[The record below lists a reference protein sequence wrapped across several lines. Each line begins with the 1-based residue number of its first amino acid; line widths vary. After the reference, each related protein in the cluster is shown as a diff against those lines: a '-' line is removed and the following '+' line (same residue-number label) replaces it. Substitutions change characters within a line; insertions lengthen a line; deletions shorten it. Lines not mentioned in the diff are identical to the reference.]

1 MKIALKLA
9 YLGDNYY
16 GFQRQ
21 PGLATVDSEVRK
33 ALEKIGV
40 IHGDFCYAGRTDRGV
55 SALGQVI
62 DFWIDE
68 DKAYLTR
75 PRCVN
80 GRLPR
85 DIWTWAWA
93 KAPIGFSAR
102 WNALWREYRYL
113 LWHPGLDI
121 EKMRTAAAQLLGEHD
136 FRNFSSAK
144 VGTVKT
150 VQKLEIA
157 LRNGLFIFDIRAD
170 GFLWNMVR
178 KIVGSLEKMGTGQKD
193 MNWFSDLLR
202 PDLNHGAPTA
212 PAEGLI
218 LMDVG
223 YEGLEWQVDE
233 YSRKR
238 AATAMLA
245 TVQRRMAGAMVA
257 REMEWEMIEKGADRL
272 SRQVKR

>member
-21 PGLATVDSEVRK
+21 PDLVTIDSEVRK
-33 ALEKIGV
+33 ALEQIGV

-55 SALGQVI
+55 SAIGQVI

-68 DKAYLTR
+68 DKARLAR

-93 KAPIGFSAR
+93 VAPVGFSAR

-113 LWHPGLDI
+113 LWHPGLDL
-121 EKMRTAAAQLLGEHD
+121 EEMREAAAALQGEHD
-136 FRNFSSAK
+136 FRNFSTAK

-150 VQKLEIA
+150 VSKLEISEEG
-157 LRNGLFIFDIRAD
+157 GLFVFDIRAD

-178 KIVGSLEKMGTGQKD
+178 KIVCALEKVGGGVKEPE
-193 MNWFSDLLR
+193 WILDLLN
-202 PDLNHGAPTA
+202 PALNYGAPTA

-233 YSRKR
+233 YSQAR
-238 AATAMLA
+238 AATGLAA
-245 TVQRRMAGAMVA
+245 TVQKRMAGAMVA
-257 REMEWEMIEKGADRL
+257 KQMQGAMER
-272 SRQVKR
+272 

>member
-9 YLGDNYY
+9 YLGDGYW

-21 PGLATVDSEVRK
+21 PDLVTVDCRVRQ

-40 IHGDFCYAGRTDRGV
+40 IHGDFCYAGRTDRKV

-68 DKAYLTR
+68 DKAKLAR

-93 KAPIGFSAR
+93 VAPIGFSAR
-102 WNALWREYRYL
+102 WNAQWREYRYL
-113 LWHPGLDI
+113 LWHPRLDLGV
-121 EKMRTAAAQLLGEHD
+121 MQSAAHLLLGEHD
-136 FRNFSSAK
+136 FRNFSSSK
-144 VGTVKT
+144 VDTVKT
-150 VQKLEIA
+150 VMKLEISEE
-157 LRNGLFIFDIRAD
+157 NGLFIFDIRAS

-178 KIVGSLEKMGTGQKD
+178 KIVGSLEKVGSGQKD
-193 MNWFSDLLR
+193 MLWFSNLLR
-202 PDLNHGAPTA
+202 PELNHGAPTA

-223 YEGLEWQVDE
+223 YEGLDWQVDE
-233 YSRKR
+233 YSRAR
-238 AATAMLA
+238 AAAALA
-245 TVQRRMAGAMVA
+245 STVQERMAGAMVA
-257 REMEWEMIEKGADRL
+257 RTMQRAMER
-272 SRQVKR
+272 

>member
-1 MKIALKLA
+1 MKVALKLA

-16 GFQRQ
+16 GFQKQ
-21 PGLATVDSEVRK
+21 PDRVTVDSQVRR
-33 ALEKIGV
+33 ALERIGV

-68 DKAYLTR
+68 DKMDLTR

-85 DIWTWAWA
+85 DIWTWAWSI
-93 KAPIGFSAR
+93 APVGFSAR

-113 LWHPGLDI
+113 LWHPGLDMDLM
-121 EKMRTAAAQLLGEHD
+121 EEAAEMLLGEHD

-144 VGTVKT
+144 VETVKR
-150 VQKLEIA
+150 VEKVEISE
-157 LRNGLFIFDIRAD
+157 RNGLFILDIRAD

-178 KIVGSLEKMGTGQKD
+178 KFVGALEKVGSGQKG
-193 MNWFSDLLR
+193 MGWFSDLLR
-202 PDLNHGAPTA
+202 PETNHGAPTA

-218 LMDVG
+218 LMEVG
-223 YEGLEWQVDE
+223 YEGLDWQVDE
-233 YSRKR
+233 YSRAR
-238 AATAMLA
+238 AGRMLA
-245 TVQRRMAGAMVA
+245 TTVKERMAGAMVA
-257 REMEWEMIEKGADRL
+257 RELERTM
-272 SRQVKR
+272 QVCRRDESG

>member
-93 KAPIGFSAR
+93 VAPIGFSAR

-113 LWHPGLDI
+113 LWHPGLDM
-121 EKMRTAAAQLLGEHD
+121 EKMRPAAERLLGEHD

-157 LRNGLFIFDIRAD
+157 ERNGLFIFDIRAD

-178 KIVGSLEKMGTGQKD
+178 KVVGSLEKMGTGQKD

-233 YSRKR
+233 YSRER
-238 AATAMLA
+238 AANGMEA

-257 REMEWEMIEKGADRL
+257 REMERGMIENGR
-272 SRQVKR
+272 

>member
-1 MKIALKLA
+1 MKVVLKLA
-9 YLGDNYY
+9 YLGDSYF

-33 ALEKIGV
+33 ALEQIGV

-68 DKAYLTR
+68 DKASLAR
-75 PRCVN
+75 PRCIN

-85 DIWTWAWA
+85 DIWAWA
-93 KAPIGFSAR
+93 FAVAPVGFSAR

-113 LWHPGLDI
+113 LWHPGLDL
-121 EKMRTAAAQLLGEHD
+121 ERMREAAEMLKGEHD

-144 VGTVKT
+144 EDSVREI
-150 VQKLEIA
+150 QKLEVA
-157 LRNGLFIFDIRAD
+157 GEKGMVTFDVRAN

-178 KIVGSLEKMGTGQKD
+178 KIVRSLEMVGSSEKD
-193 MNWFSDLLR
+193 LAWIGDLLN
-202 PDLNHGAPTA
+202 PKINHGAPAA
-212 PAEGLI
+212 PAEGLV

-223 YEGLEWQVDE
+223 YEGLTWQVDE

-238 AATAMLA
+238 AAKALASTA
-245 TVQRRMAGAMVA
+245 QRRMAGAMVA
-257 REMEWEMIEKGADRL
+257 REIMKAMD
-272 SRQVKR
+272 

>member
-9 YLGDNYY
+9 YLGDNYF

-21 PGLATVDSEVRK
+21 PDRVTVDSEVRR
-33 ALEKIGV
+33 ALSQIGV

-68 DKAYLTR
+68 DKAKLAR

-93 KAPIGFSAR
+93 AAPIGFSAR
-102 WNALWREYRYL
+102 WNAMWREYRYF
-113 LWHPGLDI
+113 LWHPGLDL
-121 EKMRTAAAQLLGEHD
+121 EAMRSSAQMLLGEHD
-136 FRNFSSAK
+136 FKNFSSAK
-144 VGTVKT
+144 VDTVRT
-150 VQKLEIA
+150 VQKLEIQEM
-157 LRNGLFIFDIRAD
+157 NGLWVFDIRAD

-178 KIVGSLEKMGTGQKD
+178 KIVGSLEKVGAGEKSMD
-193 MNWFSDLLR
+193 WFSNLLR
-202 PDLNHGAPTA
+202 PELNHGAPTA

-223 YEGLEWQVDE
+223 YEGLAWNVDR
-233 YSRKR
+233 YSLER
-238 AATAMLA
+238 AASTLEF
-245 TVQRRMAGAMVA
+245 TVQRKKAVAEVA
-257 REMEWEMIEKGADRL
+257 REMQRAMERGFQGFL
-272 SRQVKR
+272 L

>member
-21 PGLATVDSEVRK
+21 PDHVTVDSEVRK
-33 ALEKIGV
+33 ALAQIGV

-68 DKAYLTR
+68 DKEKLTR

-93 KAPIGFSAR
+93 RAPIGFSAR
-102 WNALWREYRYL
+102 WNAMWREYRYL
-113 LWHPGLDI
+113 LWHPGLDM
-121 EKMRTAAAQLLGEHD
+121 EKMRGAAALLLGEHD

-144 VGTVKT
+144 VGTIKT
-150 VQKLEIA
+150 VQKLEISEQ
-157 LRNGLFIFDIRAD
+157 NGLVIFDIRAD

-178 KIVGSLEKMGTGQKD
+178 KIVGALEKVGSGQKD
-193 MNWFSDLLR
+193 VSWFADLLQ
-202 PDLNHGAPTA
+202 PELNHGAPTA

-218 LMDVG
+218 LMEVG

-233 YSRKR
+233 YSRAR
-238 AATAMLA
+238 AARGLA
-245 TVQRRMAGAMVA
+245 GTVQSRMAGANVA
-257 REMEWEMIEKGADRL
+257 REMERGMRPNSGD
-272 SRQVKR
+272 